1 MWAVVAT
8 KAVFLEQ
15 LSPCAC
21 MLNFLVWLHELYEN
35 IVQLLS
41 RVQLFVITWTAA
53 RQTSLSITVSWSL
66 LKCMSMESVMP
77 SNHLILCRSLLL
89 SSIFPSIRF
98 FFQWVDSSHH
108 FSSVQFS
115 RSVVSYSVRPHGL
128 QHARPPCL
136 SNILATILHIRWP
149 NYWSFSFS
157 ISPFNEYL
165 GLISFRMDS
174 LDLLAIQ
181 GTLKSLLQHHSS
193 KASILW
199 RSAFFMIQ
207 LLHPYMTTGKTIA
220 LRYVNTL

>member
-1 MWAVVAT
+1 MHGGGGAQLLLAAMVEPGQCQGVAGASRGSHVGWVAT

-77 SNHLILCRSLLL
+77 SNQLILCRSLLL

-98 FFQWVDSSHH
+98 FSNELALHII
-108 FSSVQFS
+108 SVQFS
-115 RSVVSYSVRPHGL
+115 SVAQSYP
-128 QHARPPCL
+128 
-136 SNILATILHIRWP
+136 
-149 NYWSFSFS
+149 
-157 ISPFNEYL
+157 
-165 GLISFRMDS
+165 
-174 LDLLAIQ
+174 
-181 GTLKSLLQHHSS
+181 TL
-193 KASILW
+193 
-199 RSAFFMIQ
+199 
-207 LLHPYMTTGKTIA
+207 
-220 LRYVNTL
+220 